1 MKKTVFTIIFLC
13 SLLIQMM
20 AQNKILVSE
29 RIFLTPTHVYYDK
42 NDTVEIIGQILS
54 TNYSDFYPYSRYVY
68 LELFDKDSKLVSR
81 QKVRCNDK
89 GCFYATMPLGAIKEN
104 GKYYLRGYTQFM
116 RNRKNTYYPT
126 VPLYVGSRPVIS
138 TDNHTIKASFFPEG
152 GHLVNNHS
160 QNISIYLCNTIN
172 QPIETNYWILKNG
185 VDTIYNGKTSHSG
198 LSIAAFTP
206 EKNAN
211 YTLQTPQNKQS
222 FKIPSTERI
231 PTIQTTIHKNRLVCR
246 ILSENQESSNTPL
259 HLFIYHNSFGL
270 KEMSI
275 DKGLAVA
282 DMTGCTP
289 GVLTIWL
296 TDEQQIPIAQKVLW
310 TSDIKDATELE
321 MKSVFRMNEKL
332 SFCLNDTVPGSQ
344 TFVRIVPAWD
354 SQSIS
359 SYAMLNFTNELS
371 SSLPFPP
378 YYNEEDEKN
387 RRKDLSSWLL
397 SAKQSMIG
405 IDILKEDS
413 ITYPFPI
420 EAGLVVS
427 GTISQDHHPLQ
438 EASVQIYN
446 TANQDATITKTDAN
460 GHFDAQ
466 LKDYADD
473 TKLYMQAY
481 SKKGETGN
489 YLYKLDEYA
498 FPPIQQPETYSS
510 YAEETSNSNTLAS
523 YHTRLDST
531 KTYNLDEV
539 VIARRAANK
548 KQYEWVKNRNPFEY
562 FDRNFFEKK
571 PNLQTLKDIIIYTNL
586 VSVSSD
592 NNCISWKS
600 KRYDH
605 IRPARL
611 TQNGDAVVFS
621 SIALVINGL
630 KINYNI
636 SDFLTIPATDI
647 ESVELVRPGK
657 PYALYHDAP
666 LGLFDVK
673 MRYLIKKEEISSNG
687 ITIQPLGISVPTK
700 KHEIKLPQAE
710 GKYKVLI
717 DVISPDR
724 RINSFVKEIEVK
736 K

>member
-1 MKKTVFTIIFLC
+1 
-13 SLLIQMM
+13 
-20 AQNKILVSE
+20 
-29 RIFLTPTHVYYDK
+29 
-42 NDTVEIIGQILS
+42 
-54 TNYSDFYPYSRYVY
+54 
-68 LELFDKDSKLVSR
+68 
-81 QKVRCNDK
+81 
-89 GCFYATMPLGAIKEN
+89 
-104 GKYYLRGYTQFM
+104 
-116 RNRKNTYYPT
+116 
-126 VPLYVGSRPVIS
+126 
-138 TDNHTIKASFFPEG
+138 
-152 GHLVNNHS
+152 
-160 QNISIYLCNTIN
+160 
-172 QPIETNYWILKNG
+172 
-185 VDTIYNGKTSHSG
+185 
-198 LSIAAFTP
+198 
-206 EKNAN
+206 
-211 YTLQTPQNKQS
+211 
-222 FKIPSTERI
+222 
-231 PTIQTTIHKNRLVCR
+231 
-246 ILSENQESSNTPL
+246 
-259 HLFIYHNSFGL
+259 
-270 KEMSI
+270 MSI

-296 TDEQQIPIAQKVLW
+296 TDEQQIPIAQRVLW

-397 SAKQSMIG
+397 TAKQSMIG

-427 GTISQDHHPLQ
+427 GTILQDHHPLQ
-438 EASVQIYN
+438 EASVHIYN

-460 GHFDAQ
+460 GHFDAL

-498 FPPIQQPETYSS
+498 SPPIQQPETYSS
-510 YAEETSNSNTLAS
+510 YAEETSNSYTLAS
-523 YHTRLDST
+523 CHTRLDST

-562 FDRNFFEKK
+562 FDRNFLEKK

-687 ITIQPLGISVPTK
+687 ITIQPLGISMPTK

>member
-13 SLLIQMM
+13 SVLIQMM

-54 TNYSDFYPYSRYVY
+54 TDYSDFYPYSRYVY

-81 QKVRCNDK
+81 QKVKCNDK
-89 GCFYATMPLGAIKEN
+89 GCFYTTMPLGAIKEN

-138 TDNHTIKASFFPEG
+138 TDN
-152 GHLVNNHS
+152 
-160 QNISIYLCNTIN
+160 
-172 QPIETNYWILKNG
+172 
-185 VDTIYNGKTSHSG
+185 
-198 LSIAAFTP
+198 
-206 EKNAN
+206 
-211 YTLQTPQNKQS
+211 
-222 FKIPSTERI
+222 
-231 PTIQTTIHKNRLVCR
+231 
-246 ILSENQESSNTPL
+246 
-259 HLFIYHNSFGL
+259 NSFGL

-282 DMTGCTP
+282 DITGCTS

-466 LKDYADD
+466 LKDYADG

-562 FDRNFFEKK
+562 FDRNFLEKK